1 VVELTWL
8 GQAGFLLSANG
19 EAVLVDPF
27 LSPHKLRTYPP
38 PGLEVL
44 GRDVSWLLAT
54 HEHEDHLDLRSLPV
68 LLERFPRLHVVL
80 PSPLAPR
87 VASLLA
93 SDRIHP
99 VQPGDL
105 VAGREVSI
113 RPVPA
118 CHGVTIKDGYSTGR
132 RAPSDPTPFV
142 GYLLEFPGLTIYHAG
157 DTIVNQEV
165 LDALQNRPIDV
176 ALLPVN
182 GRDYFR
188 EAAGIVGNLSVE
200 EAVQLAAQ
208 LRVRVLIPMH
218 HDLVYGNT
226 ERAGAVADFADQLGV
241 PIHVVNLARFTSLRL
256 PAFH

>member
-1 VVELTWL
+1 
-8 GQAGFLLSANG
+8 
-19 EAVLVDPF
+19 
-27 LSPHKLRTYPP
+27 
-38 PGLEVL
+38 
-44 GRDVSWLLAT
+44 
-54 HEHEDHLDLRSLPV
+54 
-68 LLERFPRLHVVL
+68 
-80 PSPLAPR
+80 
-87 VASLLA
+87 
-93 SDRIHP
+93 
-99 VQPGDL
+99 
-105 VAGREVSI
+105 
-113 RPVPA
+113 
-118 CHGVTIKDGYSTGR
+118 
-132 RAPSDPTPFV
+132 V

-218 HDLVYGNT
+218 HDMVYGNT
-226 ERAGAVADFADQLGV
+226 ERASAVADFADQLGV
-241 PIHVVNLARFTSLRL
+241 PVHVINLARFTTLRL